1 MGTIINIYDSEDKS
15 KSSKSKK
22 KKKKKKYRKSA
33 IERDWDYSKAGKE
46 MAGDDYSKAGK
57 RMMNG

>member
-15 KSSKSKK
+15 KSKK
-22 KKKKKKYRKSA
+22 KKKKKRKSA
-33 IERDWDYSKAGKE
+33 IERDWDYSKAGK
-46 MAGDDYSKAGK
+46 

>member
-15 KSSKSKK
+15 KSKK
-22 KKKKKKYRKSA
+22 KKKKKRKSA

>member
-1 MGTIINIYDSEDKS
+1 MGTIINIYDSEYKS

-22 KKKKKKYRKSA
+22 KKKKKRKSA

>member
-22 KKKKKKYRKSA
+22 KKKKKRKSA
-33 IERDWDYSKAGKE
+33 IERDWDYSKAGK
-46 MAGDDYSKAGK
+46 

>member
-15 KSSKSKK
+15 KSSKSKSK
-22 KKKKKKYRKSA
+22 KKKKKKRKSA
-33 IERDWDYSKAGKE
+33 IERDWDYSKAGK
-46 MAGDDYSKAGK
+46 